1 MIASRG
7 YKRGARQK
15 RRELFLPK
23 EARLFENL
31 RDRYIEQ
38 VRVSNFHRVKCW
50 NKFGEMI
57 GRRNFNPRLVA
68 FVELRAQRK
77 ITKKCYFKS
86 S

>member
-38 VRVSNFHRVKCW
+38 VRVSNFHGVKCW

-57 GRRNFNPRLVA
+57 GRRNFNATCCVR
-68 FVELRAQRK
+68 
-77 ITKKCYFKS
+77 
-86 S
+86 

>member
-38 VRVSNFHRVKCW
+38 VRVSNFHS
-50 NKFGEMI
+50 GEMLEQI
-57 GRRNFNPRLVA
+57 WGNDW
-68 FVELRAQRK
+68 
-77 ITKKCYFKS
+77 S
-86 S
+86 SQF